1 MKKVFLVLF
10 LCAGAV
16 CAEDKP
22 LGKDPATD
30 LVRPR
35 VPMGFKSTGNERKAH
50 GNLGATQEFDVRD
63 GNYHTGTLTANCT
76 ITTTH
81 WQTSGTMSW
90 MQILW
95 VQNGTGKFTVTGPA
109 NLPVGLVLP
118 VAPYPNAVT
127 KWTLWTSDGG
137 TTVYGISDAG
147 GGINVVSK
155 SAAYTTTA
163 SDANG
168 AILHPTAD
176 NNARTFTIDS
186 NTNVPYPVGTTITF
200 VNQINTVTIAITTDT
215 LTLQGANTTGSRTL
229 AAGNTCTAVKVSST
243 GWIITG
249 SSGLTW
255 LMPSLWFV

>member
-1 MKKVFLVLF
+1 MKKLLLFF
-10 LCAGAV
+10 LCVAIPVLA
-16 CAEDKP
+16 ADKP
-22 LGKDPATD
+22 LGKDPSTD
-30 LVRPR
+30 LVNPR

-81 WQTSGTMSW
+81 WQVSGTMSW

-109 NLPVGLVLP
+109 TLVNTL
-118 VAPYPNAVT
+118 AISPYPSSVT

-137 TTVYGISDAG
+137 TTVYGYSDAG

-155 SAAYTTTA
+155 STAYTTTA

-168 AILHPTAD
+168 AILHPVAD

-200 VNQINTVTIAITTDT
+200 VNQINTVTIAITTDI